1 MSRKLAYASLVT
13 VLACRAFGQ
22 TPAFDVASIKP
33 NRSGSGSSS
42 SNSHEGVYTATNE
55 NLKSLIQMAY
65 RVRDY
70 QIAGP
75 DWLRTERFDIA
86 AKPPAGSK
94 DADLP
99 LMVQSLL
106 LERFNLALH
115 RETKESPVYGLL
127 VAKNGPKFKEVEDVG
142 GNNTNSN
149 RGRFI
154 AERCSMANLAAYLAR
169 QMDRPVVDMTG
180 LAGVFDLKLNFT
192 PENALASREENK
204 VDAEAYPP
212 LLTALQE
219 QLGLKLEPKKAPIE
233 ILVIDRI
240 EKVPTEN

>member
-1 MSRKLAYASLVT
+1 MSRKLVYASFVT

-22 TPAFDVASIKP
+22 TLAFDVASVKP

-42 SNSHEGVYTATNE
+42 SNSHDGVYTATNE
-55 NLKSLIQMAY
+55 SLKSLIQMAY

-70 QIAGP
+70 RIAGP
-75 DWLRTERFDIA
+75 DWLNSERFDIA

-94 DADLP
+94 DADLG
-99 LMVQSLL
+99 LMMQSML
-106 LERFNLALH
+106 LERFKLALH
-115 RETKESPVYGLL
+115 RETKEFPVYGLL

-142 GNNTNSN
+142 GNHTNSN

-154 AERCSMANLAAYLAR
+154 GDRCSMANLAAYLAR

-192 PENALASREENK
+192 PESALAGREDNK
-204 VDAEAYPP
+204 ADTEAYPP
-212 LLTALQE
+212 LLTAIQE

-233 ILVIDRI
+233 ILVIDHL